1 MKKYLLLA
9 ITALL
14 LLVCACVQTAE
25 GEETGTTHPVYFLA
39 PTHTAHGG
47 DAMQA
52 SAEVFDLPDT
62 ATTEEIARAVV
73 ARLLHGSQNGTLLR
87 PFPADTKLLSLSVR
101 NGRAY
106 VDLSGISLL
115 EGIALTLA
123 DYCLTLSLTAID
135 GIESVSITAN
145 GRFLLQ
151 QPRKIFFPYDVL
163 LSSED
168 SVLQQVQVLLYF
180 LNPDGVLTSEK
191 RVLDIYEGETQSAVL
206 LTALLAGPKTSEL
219 LRVIPEDFTISSIK
233 TEDGVCVIHLPTQ
246 TLQTLPPDE
255 YTQTLILW
263 SLAESLYSLD
273 YIHEIRLLVDGE
285 ELEYFGT
292 VPVSSIATRPQG

>member
-9 ITALL
+9 MTALL
-14 LLVCACVQTAE
+14 FLVCACVQTAE

-47 DAMQA
+47 DAMQ
-52 SAEVFDLPDT
+52 SNAEVFHLPDT
-62 ATTEEIARAVV
+62 ATTEEVARAVV
-73 ARLLHGSQNGTLLR
+73 ERLLLGSQNGTLVS
-87 PFPADTKLLSLSVR
+87 PFPVDTKLLSLSVR

-123 DYCLTLSLTAID
+123 DYCLTLSLTAIE
-135 GIESVSITAN
+135 GIDSVSITAN

-191 RVLDIYEGETQSAVL
+191 RMLDIYEGETQSAVL
-206 LTALLAGPKTSEL
+206 LTALLAGPKNSEL

-233 TEDGVCVIHLPTQ
+233 TEDGVCVIHLPMQ
-246 TLQTLPPDE
+246 TLQTLPSDE
-255 YTQTLILW
+255 YTQNLILW

-285 ELEYFGT
+285 ELEYFGS